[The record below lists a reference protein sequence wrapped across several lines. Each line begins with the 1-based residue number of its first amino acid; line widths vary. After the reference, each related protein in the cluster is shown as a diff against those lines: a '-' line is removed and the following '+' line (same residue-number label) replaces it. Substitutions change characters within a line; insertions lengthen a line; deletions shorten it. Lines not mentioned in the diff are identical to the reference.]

1 MRRRDFTAGLG
12 SVMVMP
18 LESALVYGQQRAD
31 RVRRIAV
38 LIEIA
43 ADHPEGQARLGMF
56 VRTLRQLG
64 WTDGGNVQIDTVW
77 STGDADRSR
86 KYAAE
91 MVTVAPDV
99 ILAAGSPTLAAVRQT
114 TRTLPIVFV
123 NIADPV
129 GGGFVDSL
137 ARPGGNVTG
146 FALFEYGMSGKWLE
160 LLQEIAPRLAR
171 RRCLTRF
178 HSRSGCRAV

>member
-1 MRRRDFTAGLG
+1 MRRREFIAGLG
-12 SVMVMP
+12 SMTIVP
-18 LESALVYGQQRAD
+18 IEAAPVYGQQRAD

-56 VRTLRQLG
+56 VRTLRQLE
-64 WTDGGNVQIDTVW
+64 WTDGSNLQIDTIW

-91 MVTVAPDV
+91 MVALAPDV
-99 ILAAGSPTLAAVRQT
+99 ILAAGSPTLAAVRQA

-123 NIADPV
+123 NIADP
-129 GGGFVDSL
+129 S
-137 ARPGGNVTG
+137 
-146 FALFEYGMSGKWLE
+146 
-160 LLQEIAPRLAR
+160 R
-171 RRCLTRF
+171 RRLRRKF
-178 HSRSGCRAV
+178 SAPGW